1 MMFSVQMHSRSKRH
15 VNAQKIDVHA
25 TAVATILRPIGRP
38 CANIIPPL
46 SYSPATLFSSP
57 PLPPPNQTK
66 PNPTQPN
73 PLPTIGFSSYPF
85 IRHPLPPLCP
95 IPIYHSAP
103 SDPTTPSFHPP
114 ILFSA
119 LSPAPLPP
127 SYRASFFSSLSTALA
142 TLARAT
148 AEPATGIPFLERGR
162 EGGGFAA
169 SFRCTPMAIS
179 VHAPRTQ
186 DDEEDRSANRGAT
199 SLLSLSRGNRTYRA
213 RSCLDRVPRVC
224 RLRPTTDKIP
234 SLGSLF
240 PDPLS
245 LTIRWTRPFIPIYS
259 IFHRYAPCAPPK
271 FLRPLLQASAN
282 QRVGIL

>member
-66 PNPTQPN
+66 PNPTQAKPSQPN
-73 PLPTIGFSSYPF
+73 PGQPPTDDRFLYLPFYAPSSST
-85 IRHPLPPLCP
+85 PLPHSHLLLLSIRPYYSVFPSPYPLFRALSC
-95 IPIYHSAP
+95 S
-103 SDPTTPSFHPP
+103 SSTLLSRFFFFLSFHGAGDPC
-114 ILFSA
+114 
-119 LSPAPLPP
+119 
-127 SYRASFFSSLSTALA
+127 
-142 TLARAT
+142 RAT

-162 EGGGFAA
+162 QGGSFAA

-186 DDEEDRSANRGAT
+186 DDEEDRLANRGY
-199 SLLSLSRGNRTYRA
+199 LSALSIAG
-213 RSCLDRVPRVC
+213 
-224 RLRPTTDKIP
+224 
-234 SLGSLF
+234 
-240 PDPLS
+240 
-245 LTIRWTRPFIPIYS
+245 
-259 IFHRYAPCAPPK
+259 
-271 FLRPLLQASAN
+271 
-282 QRVGIL
+282 

>member
-127 SYRASFFSSLSTALA
+127 SYRASFFFLSFHGAGDPCPRYRRTCY
-142 TLARAT
+142 RD
-148 AEPATGIPFLERGR
+148 PFSRTGAGGRRLCCELPVHTDGYFRSRSKDSRRRRG
-162 EGGGFAA
+162 
-169 SFRCTPMAIS
+169 P
-179 VHAPRTQ
+179 
-186 DDEEDRSANRGAT
+186 
-199 SLLSLSRGNRTYRA
+199 
-213 RSCLDRVPRVC
+213 
-224 RLRPTTDKIP
+224 
-234 SLGSLF
+234 
-240 PDPLS
+240 
-245 LTIRWTRPFIPIYS
+245 
-259 IFHRYAPCAPPK
+259 
-271 FLRPLLQASAN
+271 
-282 QRVGIL
+282 VG